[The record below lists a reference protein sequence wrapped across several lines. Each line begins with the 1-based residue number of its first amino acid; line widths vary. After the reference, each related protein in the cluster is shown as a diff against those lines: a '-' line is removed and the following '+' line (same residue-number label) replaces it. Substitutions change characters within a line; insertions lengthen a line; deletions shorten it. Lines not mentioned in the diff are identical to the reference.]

1 METLV
6 AILCVVFF
14 ALLVAVPSLYG
25 FHMYLLLYL
34 AHRRRAS
41 VRAEQQACIAHYQQS
56 VPDEQWPLVTTQ
68 IPLYNEINV
77 ARRIIEAAARMDYPH
92 GRHEVQVLDDSTD
105 GTRQVVDHVVA
116 ELQSHGYHV
125 VVVRRPQRTDYKA
138 GALAHGLLT
147 ARGEFVAVF
156 DADFVPDRGFLRR
169 MVPLLVSDPRACAV
183 QGRWGHLNAQETWI
197 TSGLALSLDN
207 LFAIEQGARGWN
219 GLLMGFN
226 GTGGMWRRAAIDDPA
241 VGGWSGDTIT
251 EDLDLSYR
259 AQLAGWRMIYCA
271 DEVSPA
277 ELPADA
283 DAVKS
288 QQRRWAVGTI
298 QTARKLLPAV
308 WRSQLPLAAKVE
320 GTLHL
325 LQYGIYLP
333 MLCVALLG
341 RLLPLLPMMLFDEPW
356 PIWLNSVGLVFLG
369 AALGTRD
376 CPHLCPS
383 GPGWAHTRLCGDRQ
397 VAPAGAGADRQQ
409 CRGSRDWSRAARRGV
424 CPHAEVRQP
433 GAQPTARALPGPAEQ
448 AVDSRALGRH
458 LLLCTVVRVR
468 RLRRP
473 RQHLP
478 ASVCHGAPADGLA
491 VTATFHSWK
500 TEADTCDGATPAGR
514 TRHGVGFRRLP
525 VDPRYRAVPAQS
537 GEKNSPDGPLP
548 CGHPG
553 VSPLLV
559 FSKWS
564 PAYSP
569 VIRAPK
575 SVTSAPVKKSSS
587 SRSKR

>member
-169 MVPLLVSDPRACAV
+169 MVPLLASDPRACAV

-226 GTGGMWRRAAIDDPA
+226 GTGGMWRRAAVDDPA

-369 AALGTRD
+369 AAL
-376 CPHLCPS
+376 
-383 GPGWAHTRLCGDRQ
+383 
-397 VAPAGAGADRQQ
+397 APVIVHIY
-409 CRGSRDWSRAARRGV
+409 AR
-424 CPHAEVRQP
+424 
-433 GAQPTARALPGPAEQ
+433 
-448 AVDSRALGRH
+448 RALGGRTPGFAEIVK
-458 LLLCTVVRVR
+458 LLLLGLGLTVNNAVAVATGLVQRGGEFVRTPKSGSQGHS
-468 RLRRP
+468 RP
-473 RQHLP
+473 RGRYRGLQSKLWILELLVGTFCFAQWCVFVDFDGPGSIFLLLYATGLLLMGWQSRPRSIRGKPKRIP
-478 ASVCHGAPADGLA
+478 ATAPLQPGGLA
-491 VTATFHSWK
+491 T
-500 TEADTCDGATPAGR
+500 G
-514 TRHGVGFRRLP
+514 
-525 VDPRYRAVPAQS
+525 
-537 GEKNSPDGPLP
+537 
-548 CGHPG
+548 
-553 VSPLLV
+553 
-559 FSKWS
+559 
-564 PAYSP
+564 
-569 VIRAPK
+569 
-575 SVTSAPVKKSSS
+575 
-587 SRSKR
+587 